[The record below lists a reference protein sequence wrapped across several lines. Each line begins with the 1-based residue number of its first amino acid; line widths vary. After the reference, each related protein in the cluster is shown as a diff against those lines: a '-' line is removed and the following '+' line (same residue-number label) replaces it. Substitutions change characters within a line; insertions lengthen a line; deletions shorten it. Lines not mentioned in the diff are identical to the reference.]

1 METDRHCLSLAF
13 EYHMRAEL
21 VVATIELVQFSVPG
35 MIFHSDQGSHYRAE
49 QTRTALLTKGFQRS
63 MSRAGTPTD
72 NGYAERFVGIFK
84 LAVAERRSYRTLGEF
99 LCEAE
104 R

>member
-1 METDRHCLSLAF
+1 M
-13 EYHMRAEL
+13 
-21 VVATIELVQFSVPG
+21 
-35 MIFHSDQGSHYRAE
+35 
-49 QTRTALLTKGFQRS
+49 ALLTKGFVRS

-99 LCEAE
+99 LREAE
-104 R
+104 RWINFYNQYRPHEGLHQQSPDHYAREHGLPTAPYLPLF